1 MRTDPLSMWLSPKR
15 HPRTLGPQPECCF
28 RRDSQLLP
36 EDMLTIHGFS
46 AKGYQALYL
55 AMVEPTYRILQGP
68 LPTRSSLEL
77 GKIIQQKLWVALLDH
92 ITSLENDQRHPQ
104 PGKFHEEP
112 EPKKWLKLKSEK

>member
-1 MRTDPLSMWLSPKR
+1 MTTDPLSMWRSPKH

-46 AKGYQALYL
+46 TKGYQALYL
-55 AMVEPTYRILQGP
+55 AMVEPMYRILQRP
-68 LPTRSSLEL
+68 LPSRSSLEL
-77 GKIIQQKLWVALLDH
+77 GKIIQQKLWVALH
-92 ITSLENDQRHPQ
+92 GQAAPLENDQRHPR

-112 EPKKWLKLKSEK
+112 GPKKWLKLKSEK